1 MILPQLGSEG
11 KCEGNESDASKSSF
25 TTVNSSDSN
34 FTPKEKNRRNRKN
47 SDQIK
52 VLLKEFEESSV
63 WNKEFIKELS
73 MKTGLSEA
81 QIYKWR
87 WDYKKKF
94 RRPVSRF
101 NDTNLICNEF
111 LSPLQIDKDILIVQR
126 LYKIG
131 FSGFEMVSGN
141 LYNK

>member
-1 MILPQLGSEG
+1 MKSQMILPQLICEG
-11 KCEGNESDASKSSF
+11 RCEGNESDASKSSF
-25 TTVNSSDSN
+25 TTANSLDLN

-47 SDQIK
+47 NDQIK

-63 WNKEFIKELS
+63 WDKDFIKELS
-73 MKTGLSEA
+73 NKTGLSEA

-94 RRPVSRF
+94 RRPISRF
-101 NDTNLICNEF
+101 IDTNLVCSEF
-111 LSPLQIDKDILIVQR
+111 LAPLQIDNDMLIVQR

-131 FSGFEMVSGN
+131 FSGF
-141 LYNK
+141 